1 MAEEQ
6 TVRAVA
12 KYVRVAPRKARM
24 VVDLIRGHPA
34 EEAMNILRF
43 TTKQASKAV
52 LKVLSSAVANAKQN
66 AKVAEENLLVSQ
78 AYVDEGPTL
87 KRFRPRAMGR
97 ASRIRKRTSH
107 ITIVV
112 APKPAEEVT
121 KATKTASAK
130 EEVKTRRGRPLGRQE
145 RTKKRVGA
153 AVRPQSRGA
162 KPRPKKGEKGGAEG

>member
-12 KYVRVAPRKARM
+12 KYVRVAPRKARL

-34 EEAMNILRF
+34 EEAINILRF

-52 LKVLSSAVANAKQN
+52 LKVLTSAVANAKQN
-66 AKVAEENLLVSQ
+66 AKVSEEALFVSK
-78 AYVDEGPTL
+78 AYVDQGPTL

-112 APKPAEEVT
+112 AEKLPKEVPKAAKGK
-121 KATKTASAK
+121 KATEATKVAKPTEKAKTT
-130 EEVKTRRGRPLGRQE
+130 KTRKSRKKVE
-145 RTKKRVGA
+145 RE
-153 AVRPQSRGA
+153 S
-162 KPRPKKGEKGGAEG
+162 